1 MHILLT
7 GATGFVG
14 RHLYPALA
22 AAGHT
27 IVCASRDPR
36 RAAAELPDRF
46 WRPIDLRS
54 EASVRAALRDCHAA
68 YYLVHAL
75 TGAGAHYPRY
85 EEEAATLF
93 RRAADDAGLSRIV
106 YLGGMA
112 PAGESSRH
120 LASRLRTG
128 EVLRAGATPTF
139 ELRASMIIGA
149 GSASWRICRDL
160 AVRLPVMILP
170 RWLRSRTQP
179 IAIDDVVVALLAAL
193 GFDAGL
199 AGDYDVPGPDTMTAR
214 EILQSIAR
222 LAGIHPLMLDVPL
235 LTPHLSAYWIR
246 LVTRADAQLAAELVE
261 GLRTDILA
269 RNQGIWT
276 LLPDH
281 QRIPFDRA
289 ARQALEAE
297 EPTVSK
303 MGHAIERAVQA
314 AARRA

>member
-1 MHILLT
+1 
-7 GATGFVG
+7 
-14 RHLYPALA
+14 LYPALA
-22 AAGHT
+22 DAGHT
-27 IVCASRDPR
+27 IVCGSRDPE
-36 RAAAELPDRF
+36 RAAAELLDRT
-46 WRPIDLRS
+46 WQPIDLGS
-54 EASVRAALRDCHAA
+54 GDSVRAALRDCDAA
-68 YYLVHAL
+68 FYLVHSL
-75 TGAGAHYPRY
+75 TDAGADYPRQ

-93 RRAADDAGLSRIV
+93 TRAADDAGVSRII

-112 PAGESSRH
+112 PAGTSSRH

-128 EVLRAGATPTF
+128 EVLRAGSVPTF

-179 IAIDDVVVALLAAL
+179 IAIDDVVFALVASL
-193 GFDAGL
+193 GLDIAL
-199 AGDYDVPGPDTMTAR
+199 AGDYDVPGPETMTAR
-214 EILQSIAR
+214 EILTHIAR
-222 LAGIHPLMLDVPL
+222 LAGIHPLIVDVPL

-261 GLRTDILA
+261 GLRSDIVA
-269 RNQGIWT
+269 RDAGIWS

-281 QRIPFDRA
+281 QRIPFDQA
-289 ARQALEAE
+289 ARQALQAE
-297 EPTVSK
+297 EPTVSR
-303 MGHAIERAVQA
+303 MGHAIERAIHA